1 MELPAPS
8 LPRLAGEPASGWRRA
23 ALVAGSVAVVELIAL
38 LVIAL
43 AFIAKPFA
51 DDGLKKAAAPAG
63 TAERSQQVAATSSSR
78 GGGAPAK
85 PVVLPRSKTAVL
97 VLNGNGIAGAAG
109 GKADALRARH
119 YRIVGVGDAQRRTF
133 PRTIVMYRAG
143 FAGEG
148 QRLARDLGLDRT
160 AAVPLDGMSARDL
173 HGAKLVVIVGSR

>member
-1 MELPAPS
+1 VELPAPS

-23 ALVAGSVAVVELIAL
+23 ALVAGSVAAVELVAL

-51 DDGLKKAAAPAG
+51 DDGRKKAAPAA
-63 TAERSQQVAATSSSR
+63 TAERPQQVAATSSSR
-78 GGGAPAK
+78 GGGAPTK
-85 PVVLPRSKTAVL
+85 PVVLPRNKTAVL
-97 VLNGNGIAGAAG
+97 VLNGNGISGAAG

-148 QRLARDLGLDRT
+148 QRLARDLGLGRT
-160 AAVPLDGMSARDL
+160 AAVPLDGMSARDM